1 MKTIAEK
8 AKEYANGVF
17 EDFIE
22 SVDFFT
28 SEDIENAVKHGV
40 ELAQKWISVEDEL
53 PEKGKTVLIIN
64 NFGFEGVGCY
74 DGKIWKFYSI
84 DILTNSFNIKECVV
98 GGFTNITHWRIID
111 LK

>member
-17 EDFIE
+17 GDFIE

-40 ELAQKWISVEDEL
+40 ELAQKWISVNEEL
-53 PEKGKTVLIIN
+53 PSN
-64 NFGFEGVGCY
+64 NFNVLY
-74 DGKIWKFYSI
+74 KDSDGEEFLAFYTPELKKWTKYRSI
-84 DILTNSFNIKECVV
+84 GMPIECDNI
-98 GGFTNITHWRIID
+98 IYWRPINV
-111 LK
+111 K

>member
-1 MKTIAEK
+1 M
-8 AKEYANGVF
+8 
-17 EDFIE
+17 
-22 SVDFFT
+22 
-28 SEDIENAVKHGV
+28 
-40 ELAQKWISVEDEL
+40 
-53 PEKGKTVLIIN
+53 VLIIN

-98 GGFTNITHWRIID
+98 GGFTNITHWRLID

>member
-53 PEKGKTVLIIN
+53 PIVKSNGFSDLVITKNKYN
-64 NFGFEGVGCY
+64 NYKLERYDFESKC
-74 DGKIWKFYSI
+74 
-84 DILTNSFNIKECVV
+84 FNELRYGDEV
-98 GGFTNITHWRIID
+98 THWRQID